1 MNEISNACWTERK
14 KKIALEFG
22 VFGHYSEKNQISI
35 FVSKKLKH
43 VRAISTS

>member
-1 MNEISNACWTERK
+1 MLDGK
-14 KKIALEFG
+14 KEEDS
-22 VFGHYSEKNQISI
+22 FGHNSEKNQISI